1 MPFLGTGEQ
10 MLRQRFLLRTRQQ
23 FEELTGQPAPA
34 GKQYFKVNAAVQLS
48 RGTACVVTT
57 PCLCAC
63 RDS

>member
-1 MPFLGTGEQ
+1 